1 VPDQREPN
9 APAVLDP
16 MPSDQSV
23 RAVLRITQFRR
34 LWVSLSFSSLGDWL
48 GLLALTAMAAE
59 LTTDSSADQNYAV
72 AGIFILRLI
81 PAVIFAPVAGVV
93 ADRLDR
99 KTTMVLCDI
108 GRAGLFVS
116 IPIVGSLWWLLV
128 ATFLIEVL
136 SLFWIPAKEATV
148 PNLVPPERLESAN
161 QLSLVTAYGSAPIAA
176 GLFTVLSLITGSL
189 GAEFEFFVTHPAA
202 LALWLNAGTFLFAA
216 LTIARLEIPS
226 AHRDVAHADNPWRT
240 LVEGW
245 AFVAKTPMVRGL
257 LLGMLGAFAAGG
269 TVVGLAPTFVRGL
282 GAGNPGYG
290 TLFGAVFV
298 GLASGMLLGPKLL
311 GGLSRRRLF
320 AMAITAAGLLLMLIA
335 VIPELSVVVLVT
347 LLLGLA
353 SGVAWVTGYTLI
365 GLEVADELRGRT
377 FSFVQSMVRLT
388 LVAVLAASP
397 AMAGAIGHIDFHPT
411 EDVTLTYS
419 GAAVVFFGA
428 GVVAAVVGL
437 LSYRSMDDRKGV
449 SLARDVIAALRNETP
464 LAAPITTGY
473 FLAFEGGDG
482 AGKSTQVR
490 RLADWLTERGHE
502 VVVTR
507 EPGATAIGRRLRQ
520 MLLEVHDLG
529 LSARSEALMYAA
541 DRAQH
546 VEEVIRPALERGAVV
561 ITDRYIDSSI
571 AYQAAGRELSPSDVD
586 RLSRF
591 ATRGLLPALTI
602 VIDVPP
608 EVAAERR
615 LLPPDRMESESLEF
629 HHRVRQGFL
638 DRAAR
643 RPRRYFVVDG
653 TKTPTEITS
662 EVITRVGQ
670 LLEPPTRPD
679 RTEPTPTEPMRT
691 EENAP

>member
-1 VPDQREPN
+1 MSDPRPGIPSVVTPE
-9 APAVLDP
+9 ATALDP
-16 MPSDQSV
+16 DM
-23 RAVLRITQFRR
+23 RAVLRIAPFRR
-34 LWVSLSFSSLGDWL
+34 LWIALSLSSLGDWL
-48 GLLALTAMAAE
+48 GLLAITAMAAE

-72 AGIFILRLI
+72 AGVFILRLI
-81 PAVIFAPVAGVV
+81 PAVLFAPIAGVV

-99 KTTMVLCDI
+99 KVTMVVCDL
-108 GRAGLFVS
+108 GRAALFVS
-116 IPIVGSLWWLLV
+116 IPVVGSLWWLLV

-148 PNLVPPERLESAN
+148 PNLVPRERLESAY
-161 QLSLVTAYGSAPIAA
+161 QLTLVTAYGSAPVAA
-176 GLFTVLSLITGSL
+176 GLFTVLSLITAAL
-189 GAEFEFFVTHPAA
+189 GARFEFFVTHPAS
-202 LALWLNAGTFLFAA
+202 LALFLNAGTFLFAA
-216 LTIARLEIPS
+216 ATVATLVIPRTHLERGR
-226 AHRDVAHADNPWRT
+226 AENPWRT

-245 AFVAKTPMVRGL
+245 TFVAKTPVVRGL
-257 LLGMLGAFAAGG
+257 LIGMLGAFAAGG

-290 TLFGAVFV
+290 LLFGAVFV
-298 GLASGMLLGPKLL
+298 GLALGMLLGPRVL

-320 AMAITAAGLLLMLIA
+320 AMSITAAGLLLM
-335 VIPELSVVVLVT
+335 VIGVVPELPIVVLVT
-347 LLLGLA
+347 VLLGMA
-353 SGVAWVTGYTLI
+353 SGIAWVTGYTLI

-377 FSFVQSMVRLT
+377 FAFVQSMLRLT

-397 AMAGAIGHIDFHPT
+397 ALAGAVGSIEFRPT
-411 EDVTLTYS
+411 ENVTLTYS
-419 GAAVVFFGA
+419 GAAVVFVGA
-428 GVVAAVVGL
+428 GVVAAAVGL
-437 LSYRSMDDRKGV
+437 FSYRHMDDRQGI
-449 SLARDVIAALRNETP
+449 SLARDVVAALRHETP

-473 FLAFEGGDG
+473 FIAFEGGDG
-482 AGKSTQVR
+482 AGKSTQVQ

-529 LSARSEALMYAA
+529 LSARTEALMYAA

-546 VEEVIRPALERGAVV
+546 VEDVIRPALERGAVV

-571 AYQAAGRELSPSDVD
+571 AYQAAGRALSPSDIE

-591 ATRGLLPALTI
+591 ATRGLLPTLTI
-602 VIDVPP
+602 VLDVPP

-615 LLPPDRMESESLEF
+615 RLPPDRMESESVEF

-643 RPRRYFVVDG
+643 RPRNYFVVDG
-653 TKTPTEITS
+653 TKTQTEITAL
-662 EVITRVGQ
+662 VRGRVGER
-670 LLEPPTRPD
+670 LPAPA
-679 RTEPTPTEPMRT
+679 EPTLALPV
-691 EENAP
+691 EESSS

>member
-1 VPDQREPN
+1 VGAVSEQPRITVPVTQ
-9 APAVLDP
+9 DP
-16 MPSDQSV
+16 DM

-34 LWVSLSFSSLGDWL
+34 LWVSLSLSSLGDWL

-59 LTTDSSADQNYAV
+59 LTTDSSSDQNYAV

-81 PAVIFAPVAGVV
+81 PAVIFAPIAGVV

-99 KTTMVLCDI
+99 KITMVVCDI
-108 GRAGLFVS
+108 LRAGLFVS

-148 PNLVPPERLESAN
+148 PNLVPAERLESAN
-161 QLSLVTAYGSAPIAA
+161 QLSLVTAYGSAPVAA
-176 GLFTVLSLITGSL
+176 GLFTILSLITGSL
-189 GAEFEFFVTHPAA
+189 GARFEFFVTHPAS

-216 LTIARLEIPS
+216 LTIARLEIPD
-226 AHRDVAHADNPWRT
+226 AHRDGAEPENPWRT
-240 LVEGW
+240 LVDGW
-245 AFVAKTPMVRGL
+245 AFVAKTPVVRGL

-298 GLASGMLLGPKLL
+298 GLALGMLLGPRLL
-311 GGLSRRRLF
+311 AGLSRRRLF
-320 AMAITAAGLLLMLIA
+320 AMAIVAAGVLLMLIA
-335 VIPELSVVVLVT
+335 VIPELAVVVLVT
-347 LLLGLA
+347 VALGLA
-353 SGVAWVTGYTLI
+353 AGVAWVTGYTLI

-377 FSFVQSMVRLT
+377 FAFVQSMVRLT

-397 AMAGAIGHIDFHPT
+397 ALAGAIGHIDFHPT
-411 EDVTLTYS
+411 QDVTLTYS

-437 LSYRSMDDRKGV
+437 LSYRHMDDRKGV
-449 SLARDVIAALRNETP
+449 SLVRDVIAALRSETP

-473 FLAFEGGDG
+473 FIAFEGGDG
-482 AGKSTQVR
+482 AGKSTQVQ
-490 RLADWLTERGHE
+490 RLAEWLTARGHE
-502 VVVTR
+502 VVITR

-520 MLLEVHDLG
+520 MLLDVSDLG
-529 LSARSEALMYAA
+529 LSARTEALMYAA

-571 AYQAAGRELSPSDVD
+571 AYQAAGRALSAADIE

-591 ATRGLLPALTI
+591 ATRGLEPSLTI
-602 VIDVPP
+602 VLDVSP

-615 LLPPDRMESESLEF
+615 LLPPDRMESESLDF

-653 TKTPTEITS
+653 TGTPTEITS
-662 EVITRVGQ
+662 AVITRVGQ
-670 LLEPPTRPD
+670 LLESPSRPD
-679 RTEPTPTEPMRT
+679 PAEPVPTEPVPT
-691 EENAP
+691 EEGAP

>member
-1 VPDQREPN
+1 
-9 APAVLDP
+9 
-16 MPSDQSV
+16 
-23 RAVLRITQFRR
+23 
-34 LWVSLSFSSLGDWL
+34 
-48 GLLALTAMAAE
+48 
-59 LTTDSSADQNYAV
+59 
-72 AGIFILRLI
+72 
-81 PAVIFAPVAGVV
+81 
-93 ADRLDR
+93 
-99 KTTMVLCDI
+99 
-108 GRAGLFVS
+108 
-116 IPIVGSLWWLLV
+116 
-128 ATFLIEVL
+128 
-136 SLFWIPAKEATV
+136 
-148 PNLVPPERLESAN
+148 
-161 QLSLVTAYGSAPIAA
+161 
-176 GLFTVLSLITGSL
+176 
-189 GAEFEFFVTHPAA
+189 
-202 LALWLNAGTFLFAA
+202 
-216 LTIARLEIPS
+216 
-226 AHRDVAHADNPWRT
+226 
-240 LVEGW
+240 
-245 AFVAKTPMVRGL
+245 
-257 LLGMLGAFAAGG
+257 
-269 TVVGLAPTFVRGL
+269 
-282 GAGNPGYG
+282 
-290 TLFGAVFV
+290 
-298 GLASGMLLGPKLL
+298 MLLGPKVL

-419 GAAVVFFGA
+419 GAAVVFLGA

-437 LSYRSMDDRKGV
+437 LSYRSMVDRKGV

-670 LLEPPTRPD
+670 LLEPPTRAD

>member
-1 VPDQREPN
+1 MSDPRSDRPAPVVPVAQEADLRG
-9 APAVLDP
+9 
-16 MPSDQSV
+16 
-23 RAVLRITQFRR
+23 VLRIAPFRR
-34 LWVSLSFSSLGDWL
+34 LWLALSLSSLGDWL
-48 GLLALTAMAAE
+48 GLLAITAMAAE

-72 AGIFILRLI
+72 AGVFILRLI
-81 PAVIFAPVAGVV
+81 PAVLFAPIAGVV

-99 KTTMVLCDI
+99 RITMVVCDI
-108 GRAGLFVS
+108 GRAALFIS

-161 QLSLVTAYGSAPIAA
+161 QVSLVTAYGSAPVAA
-176 GLFTVLSLITGSL
+176 GIFTVLSLITAAL
-189 GAEFEFFVTHPAA
+189 GARFEFFVTHPAS
-202 LALWLNAGTFLFAA
+202 LALFLNALTFLVAA
-216 LTIARLEIPS
+216 ATVFTLAIP
-226 AHRDVAHADNPWRT
+226 RDNVERAKAENPLHN

-245 AFVAKTPMVRGL
+245 KFVAGTPVVRGL
-257 LLGMLGAFAAGG
+257 LFGMLGAFAAGG

-290 TLFGAVFV
+290 LLFGAVFV
-298 GLASGMLLGPKLL
+298 GLALGMLLGPRLL
-311 GGLSRRRLF
+311 WGLSRRRLF
-320 AMAITAAGLLLMLIA
+320 AMSIAAAGLLLMTIA
-335 VIPELSVVVLVT
+335 VVPVLPVVVLVVVT
-347 LLLGLA
+347 LGMA

-377 FSFVQSMVRLT
+377 FSFVQSMLRLT

-397 AMAGAIGHIDFHPT
+397 ALAGAIGSIEFHPT

-419 GAAVVFFGA
+419 GAAVVFFFA

-437 LSYRSMDDRKGV
+437 LSYRHMDDRRGV
-449 SLARDVIAALRNETP
+449 SLARDVVAALRHETP

-473 FLAFEGGDG
+473 FIAFEGGDG
-482 AGKSTQVR
+482 AGKSTQAH
-490 RLADWLTERGHE
+490 RLAEWLTERGHE
-502 VVVTR
+502 VVVSR
-507 EPGATAIGRRLRQ
+507 EPGATPIGRRLRQ

-529 LSARSEALMYAA
+529 IAARTEALMYAA

-546 VEEVIRPALERGAVV
+546 VEEVIRPGLERGAVV

-571 AYQAAGRELSPSDVD
+571 AYQAAGRELSPSDID

-615 LLPPDRMESESLEF
+615 LLPPDRMESESMEF

-643 RPRRYFVVDG
+643 RPRNYFVVDG
-653 TKTPTEITS
+653 TKTPTEVTAL
-662 EVITRVGQ
+662 VLQRVGE
-670 LLEPPTRPD
+670 LLPPPAPPTLVLPV
-679 RTEPTPTEPMRT
+679 
-691 EENAP
+691 EERSS